1 MIPSKFLPV
10 TTSHYQFGYLLQPS
24 LIVLIETRQGK
35 TVQVQHSNHE
45 GFTTSLTLIDQGTY
59 NLAIS
64 ESITCDVPRIGVD
77 VSHEDGFAVN
87 ERVGTHA
94 WCFVGLEANK
104 LTRWFA
110 AKRTQQQ
117 ATLVS

>member
-1 MIPSKFLPV
+1 MVPKFLPV
-10 TTSHYQFGYLLQPS
+10 TTSHYQLGYFLQPS
-24 LIVLIETRQGK
+24 LIILIETRQGK

-45 GFTTSLTLIDQGTY
+45 GFTTSLTSIDEGTY
-59 NLAIS
+59 NLTIS
-64 ESITCDVPRIGVD
+64 ESIACDVPWIGAN

-87 ERVGTHA
+87 ERIGTHA

-110 AKRTQQQ
+110 TKRTQQQ
-117 ATLVS
+117 AILVL